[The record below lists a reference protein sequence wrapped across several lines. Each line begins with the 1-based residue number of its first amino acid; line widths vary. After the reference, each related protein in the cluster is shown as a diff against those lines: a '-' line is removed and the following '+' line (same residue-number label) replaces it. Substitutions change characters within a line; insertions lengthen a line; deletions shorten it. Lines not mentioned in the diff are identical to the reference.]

1 LHNCFFGGNE
11 KSYATRRK
19 EKATGTKTT
28 KAITDASMALFQ
40 ID

>member
-1 LHNCFFGGNE
+1 MKRVMQRG
-11 KSYATRRK
+11 